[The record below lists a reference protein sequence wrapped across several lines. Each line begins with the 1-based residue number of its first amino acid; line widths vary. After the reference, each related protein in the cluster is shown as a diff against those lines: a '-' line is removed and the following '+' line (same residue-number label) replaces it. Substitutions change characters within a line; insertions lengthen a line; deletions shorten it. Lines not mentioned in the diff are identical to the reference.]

1 MDDTVGDHDRLN
13 FYAWVDK
20 KKDKKV
26 EKRLLVV
33 TDHRL
38 LSIKRKVTGNKTV
51 CSPMPRHMVPSHL

>member
-20 KKDKKV
+20 KKDKKI
-26 EKRLLVV
+26 EKRLMVV

-51 CSPMPRHMVPSHL
+51 RRQALGVAFDQL